1 MYQVLF
7 MYHYL
12 KNKVCFRAVFK
23 FLFIL
28 AALSL
33 HYYMQASLVAK
44 NEGLLLV
51 VVRGLLIA
59 MASLVVGFPDSSAS
73 KESACNVG
81 GPSSIPVL
89 GRSPG
94 ARERLP
100 TPVFWPG
107 EFHGQSAGSQRV
119 RQDWMTWTPTLTL
132 LLWSTGS
139 RALGLQ

>member
-1 MYQVLF
+1 MLTMYQVLF

-59 MASLVVGFPDSSAS
+59 MASLVVGFPDNSAS

-107 EFHGQSAGSQRV
+107 EFNGQSAGSQRV
-119 RQDWMTWTPTLTL
+119 RQD
-132 LLWSTGS
+132 
-139 RALGLQ
+139 